1 MPTSHST
8 LTCVILFIETFRDC
22 HGKPR
27 IFEHDKKIY
36 GLPFQTKFK
45 LKLMEMF
52 INNHFRVGKEFSQK
66 MSQNMGH

>member
-27 IFEHDKKIY
+27 LFEHDVNFY

-45 LKLMEMF
+45 LKLMGIF
-52 INNHFRVGKEFSQK
+52 INNNFRVGKEVSQK
-66 MSQNMGH
+66 MSQNMGR